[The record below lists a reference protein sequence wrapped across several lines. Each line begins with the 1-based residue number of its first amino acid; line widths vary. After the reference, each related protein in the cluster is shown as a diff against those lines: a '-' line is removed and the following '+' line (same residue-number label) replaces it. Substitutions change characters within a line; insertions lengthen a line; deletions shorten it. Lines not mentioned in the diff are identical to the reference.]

1 MQTKMKYT
9 TAIQIIYNDINYEIH
24 AIMQIKMESTTT
36 IQIIYKNMQ
45 SLYIS

>member
-1 MQTKMKYT
+1 MT
-9 TAIQIIYNDINYEIH
+9 IIYNDINYEIH